1 MDDLHLYDLILDDE
15 IKNLLP
21 TPTTEQYTDMEEEIV
36 YHGCPRTLLVWR
48 NILLTDYMYYDIC
61 HKWDIPF
68 KIAELN
74 LPTRDDAMVAACR
87 FIIEYQD
94 ISDIYYRY
102 VIGKCFLS
110 VKRIMSDVFGH
121 RRTNPFPP
129 VDLSDAEKSGRSYSA
144 HIVSE
149 MFNIAPGT
157 ASQYGSYATSLDNV
171 RRLKPEIAEKIF
183 DKKYNLSLANMIS
196 FGKMTAPE
204 MQTIYDYTKN
214 RKETGPTFLQIKKKL
229 ELQRSY
235 SEIKGRGRRPS
246 NPEIKQMPKYDPDAE
261 ISSLSL
267 TIPMW
272 ISSMNRTLSM
282 ARFDQATPTALW
294 KLDEKLSD
302 LSVAIETLQ
311 KAIEEAYH
319 E

>member
-1 MDDLHLYDLILDDE
+1 MDELHLYNLILDDE

-21 TPTTEQYTDMEEEIV
+21 APTSEQYTDMEEEIV

-48 NILLTDYMYYDIC
+48 NILLTDYMLYDIC

-68 KIAELN
+68 KIMELN
-74 LPTRDDAMVAACR
+74 LPTRDDAMVTACR

-94 ISDIYYRY
+94 ISDVYSRY

-129 VDLSDAEKSGRSYSA
+129 IDESITEKTGRCYSA
-144 HIVSE
+144 IITSD
-149 MFNIAPGT
+149 MFGIAPGT
-157 ASQYGSYATSLDNV
+157 ASQYGSCATALDNI

-183 DKKYNLSLANMIS
+183 DKKYNLSLANLIAL
-196 FGKMTAPE
+196 GKMSASE
-204 MQTIYDYTKN
+204 MQIMYDYTKN
-214 RKETGPTFLQIKKKL
+214 RKETGPAFLQLKKKL

-235 SEIKGRGRRPS
+235 NEIKGRGRRPS
-246 NPEIKQMPKYDPDAE
+246 HPEIKQMPKYDPDAE
-261 ISSLSL
+261 ISSLAL

-282 ARFDQATPTALW
+282 AKFDQATPNALW
-294 KLDEKLSD
+294 KLSEKLSD
-302 LSVAIETLQ
+302 LSQAIYTLQ
-311 KAIEEAYH
+311 KAIEEEYH

>member
-1 MDDLHLYDLILDDE
+1 
-15 IKNLLP
+15 
-21 TPTTEQYTDMEEEIV
+21 
-36 YHGCPRTLLVWR
+36 
-48 NILLTDYMYYDIC
+48 
-61 HKWDIPF
+61 
-68 KIAELN
+68 
-74 LPTRDDAMVAACR
+74 
-87 FIIEYQD
+87 
-94 ISDIYYRY
+94 
-102 VIGKCFLS
+102 
-110 VKRIMSDVFGH
+110 MSDVFGH
-121 RRTNPFPP
+121 RRNSPFPP
-129 VDLSDAEKSGRSYSA
+129 VDLSDAEKTGRSYSA
-144 HIVSE
+144 LIVSD

-196 FGKMTAPE
+196 FGKMTASE